1 MQQEQ
6 TDIHLITGN
15 IGTVPAMILR
25 QMLRIQVM
33 QTEGYPA
40 VQQGDER
47 KSGGVDREIPR
58 GAAIVCQD
66 KCLVQPDIIES
77 HRCIIV
83 SMDTDRIDLSQSS
96 KGLQIPQLII
106 NADFC
111 IGIGCKLRLS
121 FTEIAFDVKGWRRNI
136 SMY

>member
-1 MQQEQ
+1 
-6 TDIHLITGN
+6 
-15 IGTVPAMILR
+15 MIIR
-25 QMLRIQVM
+25 QMLRIQIM
-33 QTEGYPA
+33 QAEGYST
-40 VQQGDER
+40 VQQIDKR
-47 KSGGVDREIPR
+47 KSGSIDREIPR
-58 GAAIVCQD
+58 RAVIFGLD
-66 KCLVQPDIIES
+66 KCPVQPYIIES